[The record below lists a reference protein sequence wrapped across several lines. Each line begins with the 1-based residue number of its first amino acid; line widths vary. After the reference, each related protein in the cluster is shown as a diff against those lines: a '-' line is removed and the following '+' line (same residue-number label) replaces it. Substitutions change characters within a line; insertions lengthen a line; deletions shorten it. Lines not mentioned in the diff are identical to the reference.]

1 MLCYALQSVITEKGI
16 TIRAAIV
23 LIYSGTNLYTKGKY
37 VEKKDENGKTYSVY
51 EPELVDQ
58 QVGAYVL
65 LSSLMEE

>member
-1 MLCYALQSVITEKGI
+1 M
-16 TIRAAIV
+16 
-23 LIYSGTNLYTKGKY
+23 
-37 VEKKDENGKTYSVY
+37 EKKDENGKTHSVY